1 MDTDTAPFMLDEVIL
16 RVCDMTMRGS
26 MARELEC
33 LIDIDPST
41 PLALL
46 GDAGRLQQIL
56 TNLMGNAVKFTPP
69 GGRIHL
75 QVRHGGNLH
84 LSENQNKAQ
93 FLFFVHDTGVGIAPD
108 QLPQLFQP
116 FKQADSSLTRRHG
129 GTGLGL
135 AIARVLVQ
143 HMGGTIHVRS
153 VVGKG
158 STFSFTLRFRRPA
171 AVLKEAESTAP
182 GNTPAPLDGL
192 RVLLAEDNDINQIVA
207 TEILKMKGI
216 AVDVASNGLEA
227 VDMARSGAYDVI
239 LMDIQMPGSD
249 GLGAA
254 ERILGAHKHA
264 RIVFLT
270 TFSDDEYIVRALR
283 LGAKGYLIKQ
293 EVATIAPAL
302 RTVMAGQSVLGGE
315 VLDRMDV
322 LMSRGPACAENAP
335 GGEMRSGLTERES
348 AIVELVAEGLDNK
361 EIAARLYLSE
371 GTVRNHISAI
381 LREARSE
388 ESHPAGRPLLPRP
401 LNETGE

>member
-1 MDTDTAPFMLDEVIL
+1 MIRTLIVDDDPFVRM
-16 RVCDMTMRGS
+16 S
-26 MARELEC
+26 
-33 LIDIDPST
+33 
-41 PLALL
+41 
-46 GDAGRLQQIL
+46 LQ
-56 TNLMGNAVKFTPP
+56 
-69 GGRIHL
+69 
-75 QVRHGGNLH
+75 
-84 LSENQNKAQ
+84 
-93 FLFFVHDTGVGIAPD
+93 
-108 QLPQLFQP
+108 
-116 FKQADSSLTRRHG
+116 
-129 GTGLGL
+129 
-135 AIARVLVQ
+135 
-143 HMGGTIHVRS
+143 TI
-153 VVGKG
+153 
-158 STFSFTLRFRRPA
+158 
-171 AVLKEAESTAP
+171 
-182 GNTPAPLDGL
+182 
-192 RVLLAEDNDINQIVA
+192 
-207 TEILKMKGI
+207 
-216 AVDVASNGLEA
+216 LEA
-227 VDMARSGAYDVI
+227 QDDVEVCALGADGDEAVELFERERPDVL

-371 GTVRNHISAI
+371 GTVRNHISSESAKNAVASAASPASS
-381 LREARSE
+381 RARLSGASFE
-388 ESHPAGRPLLPRP
+388 PAMASMRMSTAVMRVRSHALPM
-401 LNETGE
+401 T

>member
-1 MDTDTAPFMLDEVIL
+1 MIRTLIVDDDPFVRM
-16 RVCDMTMRGS
+16 S
-26 MARELEC
+26 
-33 LIDIDPST
+33 
-41 PLALL
+41 
-46 GDAGRLQQIL
+46 LQ
-56 TNLMGNAVKFTPP
+56 
-69 GGRIHL
+69 
-75 QVRHGGNLH
+75 
-84 LSENQNKAQ
+84 
-93 FLFFVHDTGVGIAPD
+93 
-108 QLPQLFQP
+108 
-116 FKQADSSLTRRHG
+116 
-129 GTGLGL
+129 
-135 AIARVLVQ
+135 
-143 HMGGTIHVRS
+143 TI
-153 VVGKG
+153 
-158 STFSFTLRFRRPA
+158 
-171 AVLKEAESTAP
+171 
-182 GNTPAPLDGL
+182 
-192 RVLLAEDNDINQIVA
+192 
-207 TEILKMKGI
+207 
-216 AVDVASNGLEA
+216 LEA
-227 VDMARSGAYDVI
+227 QDDVEVCALGADGDEAVELFERERPDVL

-381 LREARSE
+381 LQKLDLTVHLPFNGPGNSLERVHILHLCSCAQFVTACLTDGQVDICTQGTFLHLAVRNTQILQN
-388 ESHPAGRPLLPRP
+388 HPQLFQVSNHFVRAAHIRFTDNFDQWHTASVIINNGAVFPLIMNQFSCILFHVDLMNADALLHTIHFNVHMTISADRQIK
-401 LNETGE
+401 L